1 MNDKK
6 SEKPANPE
14 KMQDLLYHFTVLH
27 ERWAADKLELT
38 KQITKSWQLF
48 DELTEKIHEFEKKNM
63 LLGHTTVFAIREMGD
78 KVNEDVVKTIKQT
91 LGNEV
96 RSAVGRIGVIS
107 AEAREELNKWKNQT
121 KIYVIA
127 ASLMAMFLCFF
138 FGLNLGIKSNPALTD
153 GQSLFLTSGQI
164 IARIYPELS
173 PEEQKHLQ
181 DLSGGAMSNLLQA
194 KETTETQK

>member
-38 KQITKSWQLF
+38 KQITKSWQLL

-96 RSAVGRIGVIS
+96 RSAVGRIGVIA

-121 KIYVIA
+121 KGYIIL
-127 ASLMAMFLCFF
+127 ASVFAMLICFF
-138 FGLNLGIKSNPALTD
+138 FGLTMGIKSNPALTD
-153 GQSLFLTSGQI
+153 EQSLFLTSGQM
-164 IARIYPELS
+164 IARAYPKLS
-173 PEEQKHLQ
+173 PEEQKHIQ
-181 DLSGGAMSNLLQA
+181 DLTGGFVPDLLQA
-194 KETTETQK
+194 RETAETQR